1 MHLLVAMILAQA
13 LDPEL
18 LSELSYRYIGPDGN
32 RTIAIAG
39 EPGNN
44 AVVYIG
50 AASGGIWK
58 TTDGGSS
65 WSSIFDDVD
74 VASVGSIAIAPSD
87 PNVVWAGTGE
97 TFVIRPALAMGNG
110 MYRSTDAGET
120 WAHVGLEKTGR
131 IGRLVVSATDPDVA
145 IACAAGHLYAPQP
158 ERGVYRTKDGGATWE
173 QVLFVDEK
181 TGAPTSPWTRRTR
194 ASCSRGCGRCRS
206 TRRVS

>member
-1 MHLLVAMILAQA
+1 MHLLAVMILAQA
-13 LDPEL
+13 LDPAL
-18 LSELSYRYIGPDGN
+18 LSELAYRYIGPDGN

-44 AVVYIG
+44 AVAYIG

-74 VASVGSIAIAPSD
+74 VASVGSIAIALSD
-87 PNVVWAGTGE
+87 PNAVWAGTGE
-97 TFVIRPALAMGNG
+97 TFVIRPALAMGHG

-120 WAHVGLEKTGR
+120 WTHVGLEKTVR
-131 IGRLVVSATDPDVA
+131 IGRLVVSPTDPDVA
-145 IACAAGHLYAPQP
+145 VACATGHLYAPQP
-158 ERGVYRTKDGGATWE
+158 ERGVYRTTDGGATWE

-181 TGAPTSPWTRRTR
+181 TGCSDIATTSATTAPTSVLPTSSSRCTRF
-194 ASCSRGCGRCRS
+194 
-206 TRRVS
+206 

>member
-58 TTDGGSS
+58 TTDGG
-65 WSSIFDDVD
+65 
-74 VASVGSIAIAPSD
+74 
-87 PNVVWAGTGE
+87 
-97 TFVIRPALAMGNG
+97 
-110 MYRSTDAGET
+110 
-120 WAHVGLEKTGR
+120 
-131 IGRLVVSATDPDVA
+131 
-145 IACAAGHLYAPQP
+145 
-158 ERGVYRTKDGGATWE
+158 
-173 QVLFVDEK
+173 
-181 TGAPTSPWTRRTR
+181 
-194 ASCSRGCGRCRS
+194 
-206 TRRVS
+206 